1 MQENNFRTI
10 KVVGSDENNSASNAY
25 ENEQDDDVNVNNL
38 VNGIEDIKDMI
49 SEFNGKIEYI
59 ASKMEYI
66 DAFIDNNVSG
76 GVETR
81 EKDICRG
88 YIGKGEL
95 NKNMNM
101 NNRKENINKNIE
113 YDIVVNDRSI
123 EMSYNNKEDQVKKDK
138 ETKKESKRDKRDKEL
153 TNIESK
159 LNIINENIFKVQN
172 K

>member
-1 MQENNFRTI
+1 
-10 KVVGSDENNSASNAY
+10 
-25 ENEQDDDVNVNNL
+25 
-38 VNGIEDIKDMI
+38 MI

-66 DAFIDNNVSG
+66 DAFIDAFKVSG
-76 GVETR
+76 GFETR
-81 EKDICRG
+81 EKDIGRD

-101 NNRKENINKNIE
+101 NMNNRKEKNVNKNIE
-113 YDIVVNDRSI
+113 YDIFVNDRSI

-159 LNIINENIFKVQN
+159 LNIINENIFKVQ